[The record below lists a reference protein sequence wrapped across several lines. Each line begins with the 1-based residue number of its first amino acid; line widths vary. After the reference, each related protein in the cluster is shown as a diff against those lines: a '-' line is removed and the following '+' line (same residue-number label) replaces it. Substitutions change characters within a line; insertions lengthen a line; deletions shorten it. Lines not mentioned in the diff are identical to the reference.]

1 LFLSCTL
8 IYIIVCFCL
17 NKHFAREEGYVST
30 IPLFTLL
37 ASIYY
42 VAIPFELNV
51 TGCEGYTTERGF
63 FVEMPFDMQAI
74 VVLMATSAVVSF
86 SAGYKLSGCRIQPES
101 FIFEAKNII
110 IDRTSFFIAI
120 NLMFFLSSVLL
131 LLFFRD
137 ELIYSIAGYGG
148 NVAQTYS
155 NSTYSYIKSIF
166 TMSTSV
172 LIFLHLC
179 IKKTIGIG
187 LALTL
192 TLVAIG
198 ILTSDKDPIL
208 LAALPMLTWLIAK
221 ANRKKKYLIL
231 SFLVLIGGSVF
242 ALVLVPIFSLY
253 RAGINIFSMD
263 LVDHYYFSFTQIDPS
278 GPFISLAD
286 SLRDLKPLLYGK
298 TYIDGLTI
306 LVPKIVWA
314 NRPLDLAE
322 QFARDFLPL
331 WEPGFGVGYSL
342 MTEGLINF
350 GYLGAFVHY
359 FTIGFGWGVGWRMI
373 SLCTASSL
381 HMNVLYRTIG
391 FYLLTIVHRGPLSQ
405 IVKTLILF
413 MMPLLVTTMLIHF
426 LKSVATDYSANVDLR

>member
-1 LFLSCTL
+1 LFLSCIL
-8 IYIIVCFCL
+8 IYIIVCFFV
-17 NKHFAREEGYVST
+17 NKHFTRAEGYVST

-51 TGCEGYTTERGF
+51 TDSEGYITGHGF

-74 VVLMATSAVVSF
+74 VVLMATLAVVSF
-86 SAGYKLSGCRIQPES
+86 SAGYKLSGCKVQPES
-101 FIFEAKNII
+101 FIFEAKNVI
-110 IDRTSFFIAI
+110 IDRTNFVVAI

-137 ELIYSIAGYGG
+137 ELICSIAGYGG

-155 NSTYSYIKSIF
+155 NSTYGYIKSIF

-187 LALTL
+187 LVLAFI
-192 TLVAIG
+192 LVAIG
-198 ILTSDKDPIL
+198 ILTSDKDPFL
-208 LAALPMLTWLIAK
+208 LAALPMLTWLIVK
-221 ANRKKKYLIL
+221 ASRKKRYLIL
-231 SFLVLIGGSVF
+231 SLLALIGGSVF
-242 ALVLVPIFSLY
+242 ALVSVPVFSLY
-253 RAGINIFSMD
+253 RAGINIFGMD

-298 TYIDGLTI
+298 TYIDGLAI
-306 LVPKIVWA
+306 LVPKIFWA

-331 WEPGFGVGYSL
+331 WEPGLGVGYSL

-350 GYLGAFVHY
+350 GYPGAFVHY
-359 FTIGFGWGVGWRMI
+359 FTIGFTWGLGWRMI

-381 HMNVLYRTIG
+381 YMNVLYRTIG
-391 FYLLTIVHRGPLSQ
+391 FYLLTIMHRGPLSQ

-413 MMPLLVTTMLIHF
+413 MIPLLVTTMLIHF
-426 LKSVATDYSANVDLR
+426 IKSNAMDYSANANLR